1 MAGGGP
7 ERRAV
12 VLCEDASSG
21 RERWGALRVVNDS
34 GDGDAS
40 WAPINFTYAP
50 EPLTRDGRVVRL
62 LKAQARL
69 EVKHSGGCVGG
80 GGFGGG
86 ALRPAGARSGA
97 VAYRERGLLRA
108 PGSVVVEDSVDSGRR
123 VVEGGCR
130 VLALEPVD
138 GAPGGA
144 HARAAAALSG
154 GHLGIEIF
162 KTSDGKGWGV
172 RATRALEKGM
182 FLGSYSGELELDD
195 AAADAVNMA
204 YTWDLDHFVVQAEEV
219 DNSDGGEGE
228 SSQPGPP
235 EPHEVLSESDYDAC
249 LRRLRASTG
258 LRLRDSVRH
267 GQPVSLMA
275 LAAAIDAV
283 GGAQTNELAAQ
294 AGRQAGLW
302 EDKGAQGTAELA
314 QFVKR
319 VKADVLDK
327 FDAWW
332 HGSGAFDG
340 VSARAARSAELN
352 AELQRLW
359 TTDAGQPI
367 ALSLKG
373 ELVGNW
379 TRWMN
384 DGGETSSNVECVPVL
399 TPWATWGNVD
409 ACTPAGFS
417 YGGGCA
423 GPAETPRLYRMA
435 FFAGSDIGAGEELL
449 YNYGKGYWSKRSD
462 AEPVYAGRAPPAAG
476 PSLFYDGALASEHTM
491 QTPEDELATEE
502 DDAGVEDAAQ
512 LVVSSPGWSPR

>member
-1 MAGGGP
+1 MQD
-7 ERRAV
+7 V
-12 VLCEDASSG
+12 VGRQRLRGDINESWQRNHGDKKNENSASHTFCQH
-21 RERWGALRVVNDS
+21 RHL
-34 GDGDAS
+34 
-40 WAPINFTYAP
+40 
-50 EPLTRDGRVVRL
+50 VVR
-62 LKAQARL
+62 
-69 EVKHSGGCVGG
+69 SS
-80 GGFGGG
+80 FD
-86 ALRPAGARSGA
+86 
-97 VAYRERGLLRA
+97 RG
-108 PGSVVVEDSVDSGRR
+108 
-123 VVEGGCR
+123 
-130 VLALEPVD
+130 
-138 GAPGGA
+138 
-144 HARAAAALSG
+144 
-154 GHLGIEIF
+154 
-162 KTSDGKGWGV
+162 W
-172 RATRALEKGM
+172 
-182 FLGSYSGELELDD
+182 
-195 AAADAVNMA
+195 
-204 YTWDLDHFVVQAEEV
+204 
-219 DNSDGGEGE
+219 
-228 SSQPGPP
+228 
-235 EPHEVLSESDYDAC
+235 
-249 LRRLRASTG
+249 
-258 LRLRDSVRH
+258 
-267 GQPVSLMA
+267 
-275 LAAAIDAV
+275 
-283 GGAQTNELAAQ
+283 
-294 AGRQAGLW
+294 
-302 EDKGAQGTAELA
+302 
-314 QFVKR
+314 
-319 VKADVLDK
+319 
-327 FDAWW
+327 WW